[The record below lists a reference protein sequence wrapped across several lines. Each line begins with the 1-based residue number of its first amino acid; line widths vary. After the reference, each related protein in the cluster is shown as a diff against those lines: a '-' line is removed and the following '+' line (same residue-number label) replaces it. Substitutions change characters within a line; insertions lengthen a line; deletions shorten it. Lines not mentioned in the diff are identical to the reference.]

1 MWNLYENCCWS
12 REILSFRWSFSAL
25 GNICQMIGKIG
36 FVSVIINENVSRM
49 LILFCWPA
57 FVFIGLVL
65 DMNTRLPFACEFS
78 VPYLVCV
85 TERSMFFKDL
95 KLESDF
101 FFFPFATIATNGI
114 FFTIC
119 VHALSSVS
127 FKQHILQLKMSHGSL
142 IPGNSSHPILALA
155 PSSLV

>member
-1 MWNLYENCCWS
+1 MWNLYENCYWS

-25 GNICQMIGKIG
+25 GNICQMMGKIG
-36 FVSVIINENVSRM
+36 FVSVIINESVSRM

-65 DMNTRLPFACEFS
+65 DMNTRLPFACEFT

-85 TERSMFFKDL
+85 IERSMFFKDL

-101 FFFPFATIATNGI
+101 FFSLCHYCYKWQFLHHLCSCSFFSIFQATRSTTKNEPWQFNSRQLI
-114 FFTIC
+114 
-119 VHALSSVS
+119 SSY
-127 FKQHILQLKMSHGSL
+127 LGSGS
-142 IPGNSSHPILALA
+142 PHH
-155 PSSLV
+155 